1 MNFTVIDGDQE
12 YRSKLPDFVD
22 LYNNKNIP
30 VTKIKSRLKLG
41 TNEYRKLRRDA
52 IEEGLITLRTKPY
65 NTKKP
70 TYKTNPRYVSKSTHG
85 NLEYYIVT
93 KTINGKHVF
102 YGSFKDIRQADRMVE
117 LLKECNWDRSKRKEL
132 KEQVLNES
140 KIAVL

>member
-1 MNFTVIDGDQE
+1 MNFTVIDGDQN
-12 YRSKLPDFVD
+12 YRNKLGDFVD
-22 LYNNKNIP
+22 LYNNRSIP
-30 VTKIKSRLKLG
+30 VTQIKRLLSLG

-65 NTKKP
+65 HTKKE

-117 LLKECNWDRSKRKEL
+117 LLKECDWDRSKRKEL

-140 KIAVL
+140 KVAVL

>member
-22 LYNNKNIP
+22 LYNNRSIP
-30 VTKIKSRLKLG
+30 VTM
-41 TNEYRKLRRDA
+41 
-52 IEEGLITLRTKPY
+52 EEGLINLRTKPY

-70 TYKTNPRYVSKSTHG
+70 TYKTNPRYVSKSTNG
-85 NLEYYIVT
+85 NRDYFIVT

>member
-22 LYNNKNIP
+22 LYNNRSIP

-52 IEEGLITLRTKPY
+52 LEEGLINLRTKPY

-70 TYKTNPRYVSKSTHG
+70 TYKTNPRYVSKSTNG
-85 NLEYYIVT
+85 NRDYFIVT

>member
-30 VTKIKSRLKLG
+30 VNKIKTRLGLG

-70 TYKTNPRYVSKSTHG
+70 TYKTNPRYVSKSTNG
-85 NLEYYIVT
+85 NRDYFIVT
-93 KTINGKHVF
+93 KTTNGKHQF
-102 YGSFKDIRQADRMVE
+102 YGSFKDIRQADRRTTQGV
-117 LLKECNWDRSKRKEL
+117 
-132 KEQVLNES
+132 
-140 KIAVL
+140 